1 MEGIKEKLGICSNH
15 IVWNYQTVKTQN
27 HRVVEETTK
36 KMQTQIEK
44 KSEKVYGTKMK
55 EEMGL

>member
-36 KMQTQIEK
+36 KIQTWIEK
-44 KSEKVYGTKMK
+44 SLKKCMEQK
-55 EEMGL
+55 

>member
-36 KMQTQIEK
+36 KNIDMDRK

>member
-1 MEGIKEKLGICSNH
+1 MGKGINIEGIKEKLGICSNH

-36 KMQTQIEK
+36 KI
-44 KSEKVYGTKMK
+44 
-55 EEMGL
+55 